1 MFEIMRKT
9 ESGNHIWRV
18 LPMLMIVLSGAGC
31 APKPVVSPVSAPMN
45 EKQMF
50 IESLLRKMTLDEKV
64 GQLNLVVG
72 DLFNTGPTV
81 HTTESQRFDEDI
93 RQGRLSGI
101 FNIHGTNYITRLQKI
116 AAKESRL
123 GIPLLI
129 GADVIHGF
137 KTVMPLS
144 IAEAASW
151 DLHAIEQSARI
162 AARESAVS
170 GIRWTFAPM
179 VDISRDARWG
189 RNSEGAGEDPYLGSR
204 IAEAR
209 VRGFQGSNLAD
220 PLSIAA
226 CIKHFAAYGA
236 PEGGR
241 DYNTVDLSEQRLQEI
256 YLPPYKAA
264 VEAGA
269 ATLMTS
275 FNELNGVPATGNED
289 LLQLILRREWGFKG
303 MVVSDWQSI
312 GEMIPHGY
320 VTDMTD
326 AAQVA
331 LKAGTDMDMM
341 SEAYLRHIPELVRA
355 GKMDTSLVDEAVRRV
370 LGLKYDLGLF
380 KNPYPPDAAT
390 EAREL
395 RSAENIATARDV
407 AKRSIVLLKNENQ
420 LLPLPKSGKTIAVI
434 GPFANNQAEHNG
446 SWSFFGEPDH
456 VVSVLEGMRTKLQS
470 GTSLLTAEGTDFYG
484 LHREGMDEAIRT
496 AQKADIVVAVLGE
509 SAVMNGEG
517 ASRSEI
523 GLPGAQLALLQALH
537 ETGKPVVLVSF
548 SGRPL
553 DLSWADAHI
562 PAILHAWTLG
572 SEAGNALA
580 DVLFGDYNPS
590 GHLPMTFPRSV
601 GQVPIYYNAKN
612 TGRPYDGTYNEPP
625 SERVYRS
632 RYRDVMNTPL
642 YPFGYGLSYTT
653 FAYSPVT
660 LSTPKMDWN
669 GQLMAS
675 VSITN
680 TGTRDGETVAQLYIR
695 DLVAGITRPVKELKG
710 FRKLLLKAGET
721 QTVTFTLSRKDL
733 AYFHPKSGWEAESG
747 AFHVWIG
754 DQSGTENR
762 AAFTLSPPHP

>member
-275 FNELNGVPATGNED
+275 FNELNGVPATGNGGPALCLAGLGD
-289 LLQLILRREWGFKG
+289 LRQHFI
-303 MVVSDWQSI
+303 D
-312 GEMIPHGY
+312 P
-320 VTDMTD
+320 D
-326 AAQVA
+326 AALRDVDPDIPRLVLSHNPDSAEEAAVTRKSAPRIDLMICGHTHGGQVRIPGVGTA
-331 LKAGTDMDMM
+331 ASLLSRYGDKYAAGLVRGPACPVLISRGVGISLVPFRFLVPPEVVEITLTRAPD
-341 SEAYLRHIPELVRA
+341 EARADPHTLVRA
-355 GKMDTSLVDEAVRRV
+355 
-370 LGLKYDLGLF
+370 
-380 KNPYPPDAAT
+380 
-390 EAREL
+390 AR
-395 RSAENIATARDV
+395 IAT
-407 AKRSIVLLKNENQ
+407 
-420 LLPLPKSGKTIAVI
+420 
-434 GPFANNQAEHNG
+434 
-446 SWSFFGEPDH
+446 
-456 VVSVLEGMRTKLQS
+456 
-470 GTSLLTAEGTDFYG
+470 
-484 LHREGMDEAIRT
+484 
-496 AQKADIVVAVLGE
+496 
-509 SAVMNGEG
+509 
-517 ASRSEI
+517 
-523 GLPGAQLALLQALH
+523 
-537 ETGKPVVLVSF
+537 
-548 SGRPL
+548 
-553 DLSWADAHI
+553 
-562 PAILHAWTLG
+562 
-572 SEAGNALA
+572 
-580 DVLFGDYNPS
+580 
-590 GHLPMTFPRSV
+590 
-601 GQVPIYYNAKN
+601 
-612 TGRPYDGTYNEPP
+612 
-625 SERVYRS
+625 
-632 RYRDVMNTPL
+632 
-642 YPFGYGLSYTT
+642 
-653 FAYSPVT
+653 
-660 LSTPKMDWN
+660 
-669 GQLMAS
+669 
-675 VSITN
+675 
-680 TGTRDGETVAQLYIR
+680 
-695 DLVAGITRPVKELKG
+695 
-710 FRKLLLKAGET
+710 
-721 QTVTFTLSRKDL
+721 
-733 AYFHPKSGWEAESG
+733 
-747 AFHVWIG
+747 
-754 DQSGTENR
+754 
-762 AAFTLSPPHP
+762 